1 MDKKIIDPDNGSN
14 MERKRRRLEQDGDS
28 GKIPAVNLDSSVTFP
43 ESGWQC
49 SLKQLPTVS
58 FASLYNHFIE
68 KSVLVAGSQSMDVAV
83 STSPVDAESSS
94 RGSGSHSDVF
104 SSFKGV
110 DKGYK
115 FFKDGHVQK
124 IELVTQENF
133 SFVRCNV
140 LPSMRKDAI
149 YKCKL
154 CLRPDGMVNLALCTC
169 TAGLGGVCNHIAA
182 LLYALEE
189 YVRIGLREEVDDSP
203 TSRLCRWN

>member
-1 MDKKIIDPDNGSN
+1 
-14 MERKRRRLEQDGDS
+14 
-28 GKIPAVNLDSSVTFP
+28 
-43 ESGWQC
+43 
-49 SLKQLPTVS
+49 
-58 FASLYNHFIE
+58 
-68 KSVLVAGSQSMDVAV
+68 MDVAV

-94 RGSGSHSDVF
+94 SGRGSHSDVF

-140 LPSMRKDAI
+140 LPSMKKDAI
-149 YKCKL
+149 YRCKL